1 MKILMCIWTVVLL
14 LSTSYISASAADGAE
29 AFDIQKGEVVKS
41 IPHSAN
47 LQSEVEK
54 WLIAIDGPVGSLN
67 IEPKSGIAV
76 KIELAPP
83 LKINN
88 PWIKGTVTQVV
99 LFVSESDSYTPK
111 LLIFTQENNVL
122 AMAFKYDLQSFLKR
136 YDLYRPQLNLS
147 MPN

>member
-1 MKILMCIWTVVLL
+1 MKIIMCIWTVVLL
-14 LSTSYISASAADGAE
+14 LSVSYNPVLAADGAE
-29 AFDIQKGEVVKS
+29 AFDIQKGEVMKT

-54 WLIAIDGPVGSLN
+54 WLSAVDGPVGSLN
-67 IEPKSGIAV
+67 IEPDSGIAI

-88 PWIKGTVTQVV
+88 PWIKGTVTEVV
-99 LFVSESDSYTPK
+99 LFVSQSATYSPK
-111 LLIFTQENNVL
+111 LLIFTQENKVL
-122 AMAFKYDLQSFLKR
+122 AMALKYDLRSFFKKN
-136 YDLYRPQLNLS
+136 DLYRPQLNLS